1 MLYVMGTERITNTK
15 RVTEHLLKERRS
27 LTAYVYAIT
36 RNYHLAEDV
45 YQEICVK
52 AIGHTQ
58 GFDSRAHLLKW
69 FKVCARNRAID
80 IIRTREGRYVGL
92 SEQAYEMLEQQWD
105 AEPATTNEEHLVAL
119 TKCLEQL
126 TPRSQEIVRL
136 RYFEGKAGKE
146 IAEFMGRKIES
157 AYQAIARIHKSLG
170 DCVRQRLEAD
180 CR

>member
-1 MLYVMGTERITNTK
+1 METERITESK

-27 LTAYVYAIT
+27 LTAYVYSIT

-52 AIGHTQ
+52 AIGHAQ
-58 GFDSRAHLLKW
+58 GFKSKAHLLNW
-69 FKVCARNRAID
+69 FKVCSRNRAID

-92 SEQAYEMLEQQWD
+92 SEQACEVLEQQWD
-105 AEPATTNEEHLVAL
+105 AEPSAATEEQLSAL
-119 TKCLEQL
+119 AKCLEKL

-136 RYFEGKAGKE
+136 RYFEGKAARE

-170 DCVRQRLEAD
+170 DCVRQHLEAD
-180 CR
+180 CP